1 MIICIDGVLMLTNSR
16 KLNNEKLQ
24 KEIKDSGSVRIMIN
38 LRMQL
43 TPWKVSIEKLAGGA
57 AVM

>member
-1 MIICIDGVLMLTNSR
+1 MLTNSR